1 LNANILKDR
10 IKLQVKTIAQGAL
23 GQTVTWT
30 PVDDVPARVVAL
42 KAESRVAYQ
51 QLNSYVTHR
60 VELGTGVTIALGT
73 NRIIWRTKTLEP
85 VEPPTVAGSRQMVLC
100 QENADA

>member
-1 LNANILKDR
+1 LNTNIFRDR
-10 IKLQVKTIAQGAL
+10 IKLQVKTITQGAL
-23 GQTVTWT
+23 GQTVVWK

-51 QLNSYVTHR
+51 QLNSHVTHK
-60 VELGTGVTIALGT
+60 VELRTGVTIALGT

-85 VEPPTVAGSRQMVLC
+85 VEPPTVAGDRQIVIC

>member
-1 LNANILKDR
+1 MNSNILRDR
-10 IKLQVKTIAQGAL
+10 VKLQVKNISQGAM
-23 GQTVTWT
+23 GQTVTWKL
-30 PVDDVPARVVAL
+30 VDDVPARVVAL

>member
-1 LNANILKDR
+1 MNSNILRDR
-10 IKLQVKTIAQGAL
+10 VKLQLKQVTQGAM
-23 GQTVTWT
+23 GQVVTWAL
-30 PVDDVPARVVAL
+30 VDDVPARVVAL

-60 VELGTGVTIALGT
+60 VELGTGVTISLGD
-73 NRIIWRTKTLEP
+73 NRIIWRAKTLEP
-85 VEPPTVAGSRQMVLC
+85 VEPPTVTGKLQLVLC